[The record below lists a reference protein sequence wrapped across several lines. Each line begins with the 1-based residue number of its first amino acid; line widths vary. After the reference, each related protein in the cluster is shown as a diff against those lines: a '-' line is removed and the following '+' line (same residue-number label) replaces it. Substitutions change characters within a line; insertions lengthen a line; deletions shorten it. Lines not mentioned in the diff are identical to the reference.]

1 MARVARMSVQL
12 DRRGVVVLGSTGSI
26 GRSTLDVLAAL
37 HDQFAVV
44 ALAAGR
50 DRALLQQQIAQF
62 KPQYASLAAGGPPFD
77 GVTTV
82 DSPEPLIELATLPE
96 AEIIVVAT
104 SGHAAIR
111 ATLAALEAG
120 KIVALANKE
129 TIVAAGE
136 IVMPVAHTAT
146 GELRPVDSEHSA
158 IWQALECISFD
169 PARVKRIVL
178 TASGG
183 PFRGW
188 SLEQMRAVTREQA
201 LAHPN
206 WSMGTKITID
216 SATLMNKG
224 FEIIEAVWLFD
235 CPLDRIDVVIHPQ
248 SIVHSLVEYV
258 DGSYVA
264 QMGSHDMR
272 IPIQYA
278 LTYPERAPGPGTR
291 LDLVTLGRMDFEPPD
306 EDAFPALAL
315 ARQAISAGMTYP
327 TVLSTADSATVA
339 AFLDGQIGFTD
350 ITSIAAAA
358 LDAHQPERGP
368 LTLDQ
373 VAAADAWT
381 ERYVNRLLAET
392 HS

>member
-1 MARVARMSVQL
+1 MSVQT

-37 HDQFAVV
+37 DDQFSVV
-44 ALAAGR
+44 ALAAGS
-50 DRALLQQQIAQF
+50 DRALLQRQIERF
-62 KPQYASLAAGGPPFD
+62 KPRYASLAAGGTPLAD
-77 GVTTV
+77 VTTI
-82 DSPEPLIELATLPE
+82 DNHEPLIELATLPE

-136 IVMPVAHTAT
+136 IVMPVAHMAA

-158 IWQALECISFD
+158 IWQALECVSFE
-169 PARVKRIVL
+169 PERVKRIVL

-188 SLEQMRAVTREQA
+188 SMERMSTVTREQA

-224 FEIIEAVWLFD
+224 FEIIEAVWLFE
-235 CPLDRIDVVIHPQ
+235 CPLERIDVVIHPQ
-248 SIVHSLVEYV
+248 SIVHSLIEYE

-264 QMGSHDMR
+264 QLGSHDMR

-278 LTYPERAPGPGTR
+278 LTYPDRMPGPGER
-291 LDLVTLGRMDFEPPD
+291 LDLLTLGRLDFEPPD

-315 ARQAISAGMTYP
+315 ARQACRAGTTYP
-327 TVLSTADSATVA
+327 TVLSTADGEAVA
-339 AFLDGQIGFTD
+339 AFLAGRIAFTD
-350 ITSIAAAA
+350 ITAIAAAA
-358 LDAHQPERGP
+358 LDAHQPERGE

-373 VAAADAWT
+373 IAAADIWA
-381 ERYVNRLLAET
+381 ERYVNNLLGHT